1 MKSVLKNKGTRV
13 VLGIMLILAAAGVTI
28 AWIYYGNIN
37 KSVDPRVKQAR
48 LMYAR
53 YNTYAAGSDFEM
65 ILSLLD
71 SIEEVYASV
80 PHYRNSYE
88 MGVIHNNRASILLTL
103 ALSDTARQEIRQ
115 SYFALAERHLM
126 QGIDYYNGWMALYG
140 NLSEEEIHAIIEKDF
155 SSDSM
160 LIRHDNLSAI
170 IQNRV
175 GELQTARI
183 ETLRRLSVSY
193 TNLGIIRRHENQ
205 LEEAY
210 EYYAKALE
218 LWEENHAAKNNM
230 NILFGEPPE
239 KQSFFRKLFP
249 PDRN

>member
-1 MKSVLKNKGTRV
+1 
-13 VLGIMLILAAAGVTI
+13 
-28 AWIYYGNIN
+28 
-37 KSVDPRVKQAR
+37 
-48 LMYAR
+48 MYAR
-53 YNTYAAGSDFEM
+53 YNTYAAGNDYEM
-65 ILSLLD
+65 VLSLLD

-80 PHYRNSYE
+80 SHYRNSYE
-88 MGVIHNNRASILLTL
+88 MGVIHNNRASVFLTL

-140 NLSEEEIHAIIEKDF
+140 NQSEEEIRAVIEEDF
-155 SSDSM
+155 SSDSI
-160 LIRHDNLSAI
+160 LVSHDYLSAI

-175 GELQTARI
+175 REIQTARI
-183 ETLRRLSVSY
+183 ETPRRLSVSY

-205 LEEAY
+205 LEEAF
-210 EYYAKALE
+210 EYYVKALE

-230 NILFGEPPE
+230 NIIFGQPPE
-239 KQSFFRKLFP
+239 KQGFFRKLFP

>member
-1 MKSVLKNKGTRV
+1 
-13 VLGIMLILAAAGVTI
+13 MLILAAAGITI
-28 AWIYYGNIN
+28 AWMYYGNIN
-37 KSVDPRVKQAR
+37 KSVDPRVKEAR

-53 YNTYAAGSDFEM
+53 YNTYAAGSDYEM
-65 ILSLLD
+65 VLTLLD
-71 SIEEVYASV
+71 SIEKVYTSV
-80 PHYRNSYE
+80 PHYRYSYE
-88 MGVIHNNRASILLTL
+88 MGVIHNNRASVFLTL

-115 SYFALAERHLM
+115 SFFALAERHLLR
-126 QGIDYYNGWMALYG
+126 GIDYYNDWMAFFG
-140 NLSEEEIHAIIEKDF
+140 HQSEEEIRAVIEKDF
-155 SSDSM
+155 SSDSI
-160 LIRHDNLSAI
+160 LVTHDNLSAI

-175 GELQTARI
+175 QEIQTARV
-183 ETLRRLSVSY
+183 ETPRRLSVSY

-230 NILFGEPPE
+230 NILFGKPPE
-239 KQSFFRKLFP
+239 KQSFLRKLFP

>member
-1 MKSVLKNKGTRV
+1 
-13 VLGIMLILAAAGVTI
+13 
-28 AWIYYGNIN
+28 
-37 KSVDPRVKQAR
+37 
-48 LMYAR
+48 MYAR
-53 YNTYAAGSDFEM
+53 YNTYAAGSDYEM
-65 ILSLLD
+65 VLSLLD

-80 PHYRNSYE
+80 SHYRNSYE
-88 MGVIHNNRASILLTL
+88 MGVIHNNRASVFLTL

-140 NLSEEEIHAIIEKDF
+140 NQSEEEIRAIIEEDF
-155 SSDSM
+155 SSDSI
-160 LIRHDNLSAI
+160 LISHDYLSAI

-175 GELQTARI
+175 REIQTARI
-183 ETLRRLSVSY
+183 ETPRRLSVSY

-205 LEEAY
+205 LEEAF
-210 EYYAKALE
+210 EYYVKALE
-218 LWEENHAAKNNM
+218 LWEDNHAAKNNM
-230 NILFGEPPE
+230 NILFGQPPE